1 MKGLW
6 CIMAKMIKSDENVTE
21 VVASGDAG
29 NLTEV
34 LGTEQVSGTPEAGAN
49 VNAASSTTSTTTTVV
64 TMSLAGKIKALHK
77 ADPKRSQYSIAKE
90 LRTRP
95 QYVSNTLRALAVREE
110 KLAKQN
116 AG

>member
-1 MKGLW
+1 
-6 CIMAKMIKSDENVTE
+6 
-21 VVASGDAG
+21 
-29 NLTEV
+29 
-34 LGTEQVSGTPEAGAN
+34 
-49 VNAASSTTSTTTTVV
+49 VV